1 MKTRNICEP
10 LLIYHCSPFFWL
22 ARLPPAPLNMRTISL
37 CSAQLASCALLLQ
50 IGGNFVLKFFGS
62 TDKLTRDMFYHLAV
76 CFEQFDIYKP
86 VSSRPASAER
96 YAVFRN
102 YLGGGDVDYL
112 LGLFSGVG
120 EKNDSLS
127 DNDNDNDNNNDNDN
141 DNDNDSNATPERQK
155 FNDFLTYIDTKMAQ
169 LNLESLTMIL
179 SLLEDGK
186 INENDSNTFCLG
198 PHVVPDVQEYRYA
211 LALI

>member
-1 MKTRNICEP
+1 
-10 LLIYHCSPFFWL
+10 
-22 ARLPPAPLNMRTISL
+22 
-37 CSAQLASCALLLQ
+37 
-50 IGGNFVLKFFGS
+50 
-62 TDKLTRDMFYHLAV
+62 MFYHLAV

-127 DNDNDNDNNNDNDN
+127 DNDNDNDNDNNN

-211 LALI
+211 FALI